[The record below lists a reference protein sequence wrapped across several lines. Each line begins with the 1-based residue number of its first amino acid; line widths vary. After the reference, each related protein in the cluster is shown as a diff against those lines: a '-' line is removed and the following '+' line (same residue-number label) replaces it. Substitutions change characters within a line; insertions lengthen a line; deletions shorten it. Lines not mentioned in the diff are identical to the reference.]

1 MEAFHFKGYLKPKI
15 LPYRKLLQSFLFSYQ
30 VAIMQLKSLFDL
42 LKINRD
48 EWISEFY
55 MRSTYVDMCL
65 NLFETY
71 RDI

>member
-42 LKINRD
+42 LKIKIHIGMNGSLNFIC
-48 EWISEFY
+48 EALMWIC
-55 MRSTYVDMCL
+55 V
-65 NLFETY
+65 
-71 RDI
+71 